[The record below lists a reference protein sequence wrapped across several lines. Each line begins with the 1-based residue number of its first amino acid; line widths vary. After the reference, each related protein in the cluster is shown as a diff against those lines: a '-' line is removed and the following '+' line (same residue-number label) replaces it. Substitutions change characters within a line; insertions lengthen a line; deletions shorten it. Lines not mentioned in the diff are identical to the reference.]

1 MNRHQNNKTTD
12 MKNDIKK
19 TGTKTATAALADINA
34 QIETLKQQRIGLSE
48 PLKSRHTELTVELL
62 ALESEVKELDP
73 TWKPASLR
81 PKVDDKITEILT
93 TNGQPMTVESIIEAV
108 GNVFSPW
115 KIKSVLKKRS
125 TGAKATFNL
134 ADGKYSLKAG

>member
-1 MNRHQNNKTTD
+1 
-12 MKNDIKK
+12 MKNDKT
-19 TGTKTATAALADINA
+19 TGTKNATAALQQINA
-34 QIETLKQQRIGLSE
+34 EIEALNQKRKGLAE
-48 PLKSRHTELTVELL
+48 PLKARHTELTGELL

-125 TGAKATFNL
+125 MGAKATFNL
-134 ADGKYSLKAG
+134 ADGKYSLKVA

>member
-1 MNRHQNNKTTD
+1 
-12 MKNDIKK
+12 MKNDTKN

-34 QIETLKQQRIGLSE
+34 QIESLKQQRIGLAE
-48 PLKSRHTELTVELL
+48 PLKARHTELMGELL
-62 ALESEVKELDP
+62 AVETEVKDLDP

-81 PKVDDKITEILT
+81 PKVEDKITQILKAK
-93 TNGQPMTVESIIEAV
+93 GEPMAVEAIIEAV

-125 TGAKATFNL
+125 TGAKAIFIL
-134 ADGKYSLKAG
+134 ADGKYTVKAV